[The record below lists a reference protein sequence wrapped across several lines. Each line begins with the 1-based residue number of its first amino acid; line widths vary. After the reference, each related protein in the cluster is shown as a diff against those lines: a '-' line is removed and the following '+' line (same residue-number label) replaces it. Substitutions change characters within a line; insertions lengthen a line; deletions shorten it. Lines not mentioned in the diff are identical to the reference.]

1 MVISLQHLA
10 RDDSAAV
17 STAAPVPIGLTL
29 VRINQRLHRVLTLRG
44 AHVGNLQH
52 SSGQWKFKAVGYD
65 SEGAILPGWGPLTD
79 RHNTLFAAP
88 EEALLNTT
96 FSAFALSCAA

>member
-1 MVISLQHLA
+1 MVMSLQHLA
-10 RDDSAAV
+10 EDDGAAV
-17 STAAPVPIGLTL
+17 STAPAPIGLTL
-29 VRINQRLHRVLTLRG
+29 ARINQRLHRVLTPRG
-44 AHVGNLQH
+44 AHVGNLQY
-52 SSGQWKFKAVGYD
+52 SSGQWKFKAIGYD

-96 FSAFALSCAA
+96 FGAFALSSAA